1 MEIIGY
7 ILAIVVGVTLGL
19 TGGGGSILTV
29 PVLVYL
35 VGTSPV
41 LATAYSLFIVG
52 ASALVGAFS
61 FMKQNLVHYK
71 SALIFGAPA
80 LVAVYAT
87 RKFLMPMVPEII
99 IETSS
104 FTLSKDVFI
113 MIFFSLIMIVAAY
126 SMIKK
131 KRKVDHE
138 REIEISY
145 NYPMI
150 LLEGLVVGVV
160 TGFIGAGGG
169 FLIIP
174 ALVVFAKMPMKL
186 AIGTSLL
193 IIAIKSLI
201 GFLGD
206 VTEQNIEWGF
216 LLIFTTLT
224 IVGIFIGITLNKKI
238 SAQNLKRGFGWFVLV
253 MGALI
258 ITKEVLTN

>member
-1 MEIIGY
+1 METLGY
-7 ILAIVVGVTLGL
+7 IFAIIVGITLGL

-35 VGTSPV
+35 IGVSPV

-52 ASALVGAFS
+52 ASSLVGAIG
-61 FMKQNLVHYK
+61 FMRQKLVHYK
-71 SALIFGAPA
+71 TAVIFGLPA
-80 LVAVYAT
+80 LLAVYST
-87 RKFLMPMVPEII
+87 RKFIVPIVPENI
-99 IETSS
+99 IETAS
-104 FTLSKDVFI
+104 FTLTKDVFI
-113 MIFFSLIMIVAAY
+113 MIFFSIIMLIAAI

-131 KRKVDHE
+131 KKK
-138 REIEISY
+138 IEVVGSIKY

-150 LLEGLVVGVV
+150 LIEGITVGMV

-186 AIGTSLL
+186 AVGTSLL

-206 VTEQNIEWGF
+206 IGHQEINWLF
-216 LLIFTTLT
+216 LSIFTAFTV
-224 IVGIFIGITLNKKI
+224 IGIFIGMYFNKKV
-238 SAQNLKRGFGWFVLV
+238 SPQKLKKGFGWLVLI

-258 ITKEVLTN
+258 ITKEILIK

>member
-7 ILAIVVGVTLGL
+7 IFAIVVGLTLGL

-35 VGTSPV
+35 IGVSPV

-52 ASALVGAFS
+52 ASSLVGAAS
-61 FMKQNLVHYK
+61 FMKQKLVHYK
-71 SALIFGAPA
+71 TAIIFGLPA
-80 LVAVYAT
+80 LAAVYAT
-87 RKFLMPMVPEII
+87 RKFIVPAVPENI

-104 FTLSKDVFI
+104 FVLTKDVFI
-113 MIFFSLIMIVAAY
+113 MVFFAVVMVVAAI

-131 KRKVDHE
+131 KKKVE
-138 REIEISY
+138 EKEQEIKY

-150 LLEGLVVGVV
+150 LIEGIGVGMV

-174 ALVVFAKMPMKL
+174 ALVIFAKMPMKL
-186 AIGTSLL
+186 AVGTSLL
-193 IIAIKSLI
+193 IISFKSLI

-206 VTEQNIEWGF
+206 VGEQEIDWSF
-216 LLIFTTLT
+216 LLIFTGITV
-224 IVGIFIGITLNKKI
+224 IGIFIGLQLNKKI
-238 SAQNLKRGFGWFVLV
+238 SAQNLKRGFGWFVLF
-253 MGALI
+253 MGAI
-258 ITKEVLTN
+258 IILKEIIIN

>member
-1 MEIIGY
+1 MEILGY
-7 ILAIVVGVTLGL
+7 IFAIIVGLTLGL

-35 VGTSPV
+35 IGVSPV

-52 ASALVGAFS
+52 ASSLVGAIS
-61 FMKQNLVHYK
+61 FMQQKLVHYK
-71 SALIFGAPA
+71 TALIFGLPS
-80 LVAVYAT
+80 LIAVYVT
-87 RKFLMPMVPEII
+87 RKFIMPIVPENI

-104 FTLSKDVFI
+104 FILTKDVFI
-113 MIFFSLIMIVAAY
+113 MIFFSIIMIVAAV

-131 KRKVDHE
+131 KKNLEHTTQK
-138 REIEISY
+138 ITY

-150 LLEGLVVGVV
+150 LIEGLIVGAV

-186 AIGTSLL
+186 AVGTSLL

-206 VTEQNIEWGF
+206 VGEQQIDWIF
-216 LLIFTTLT
+216 LLIFSAIT
-224 IVGIFIGITLNKKI
+224 IAGIFIGLQLNKKI
-238 SAQNLKRGFGWFVLV
+238 SAQNLKKGFGWLVLF
-253 MGALI
+253 MGAFIILKEI
-258 ITKEVLTN
+258 ITT

>member
-7 ILAIVVGVTLGL
+7 IFAIIVGLTLGL

-35 VGTSPV
+35 IGVSPV

-52 ASALVGAFS
+52 ASSLVGAIS
-61 FMKQNLVHYK
+61 FMQQKLVHYK
-71 SALIFGAPA
+71 TALIFGLPS
-80 LVAVYAT
+80 LIAVYVT
-87 RKFLMPMVPEII
+87 RKFIMPIVPENI

-104 FTLSKDVFI
+104 FILTKDVFI
-113 MIFFSLIMIVAAY
+113 MIFFSIIMIVAAV

-131 KRKVDHE
+131 KKNLEHTTQ
-138 REIEISY
+138 EITY

-150 LLEGLVVGVV
+150 LIEGLIVGAV

-186 AIGTSLL
+186 AVGTSLL

-206 VTEQNIEWGF
+206 VGEQQIDWIF
-216 LLIFTTLT
+216 LLIFSAIT
-224 IVGIFIGITLNKKI
+224 IAGIFIGLQLNKKI
-238 SAQNLKRGFGWFVLV
+238 SAQNLKKGFGWLVLF
-253 MGALI
+253 MGAFIILKEI
-258 ITKEVLTN
+258 ITT

>member
-1 MEIIGY
+1 MEILGY
-7 ILAIVVGVTLGL
+7 ILAIVVGITLGL

-52 ASALVGAFS
+52 TSALVGAFS

-80 LVAVYAT
+80 LIAVYAT
-87 RKFLMPMVPEII
+87 RKFIMPMVPNTI

-104 FTLSKDVFI
+104 FVLSKDVFI
-113 MIFFSLIMIVAAY
+113 MIFFSAIMIVAAI

-131 KRKVDHE
+131 KKNVDNKE
-138 REIEISY
+138 ETEMKY

-206 VTEQNIEWGF
+206 ITEQNIEWGF
-216 LLIFTTLT
+216 LLIFTALT
-224 IVGIFIGITLNKKI
+224 VVGIFLGIALNKKI
-238 SAQNLKRGFGWFVLV
+238 SSQNLKKGFGWFVLV

>member
-1 MEIIGY
+1 MEFLGY
-7 ILAIVVGVTLGL
+7 ILAVVVGITLGL

-52 ASALVGAFS
+52 FSALIGAFS

-80 LVAVYAT
+80 LVAVYIT
-87 RKFLMPMVPEII
+87 RKFIMPVVPETI
-99 IETSS
+99 IETST

-113 MIFFSLIMIVAAY
+113 MILFSVIMIVAAI
-126 SMIKK
+126 SMIRKK
-131 KRKVDHE
+131 KNTSNVVQQ
-138 REIEISY
+138 EIKY

-150 LLEGLVVGVV
+150 LIEGLLVGLV

-186 AIGTSLL
+186 AVGTSLL

-206 VTEQNIEWGF
+206 VTEQNIEWVF

-224 IVGIFIGITLNKKI
+224 VIGIFIGIALNKNI
-238 SAQNLKRGFGWFVLV
+238 SAHGLKKVFGWFVLV

>member
-7 ILAIVVGVTLGL
+7 IFAIIIGLTLGL

-35 VGTSPV
+35 IGVSPV

-52 ASALVGAFS
+52 ASSLVGAAS
-61 FMKQNLVHYK
+61 FMKQKLVDYK
-71 SALIFGAPA
+71 TAMVFGLPA
-80 LVAVYAT
+80 LAAVYAT
-87 RKFLMPMVPEII
+87 RKFIVPVVPENI

-104 FTLSKDVFI
+104 FVLTKDVFI
-113 MIFFSLIMIVAAY
+113 MVFFAVVMVLAAV

-131 KRKVDHE
+131 KKKVE
-138 REIEISY
+138 EKEQEIKY

-150 LLEGLVVGVV
+150 LIEGIGVGMV

-186 AIGTSLL
+186 AVGTSLL
-193 IIAIKSLI
+193 IISFKSLI

-206 VTEQNIEWGF
+206 IGEQKIDWTF
-216 LLIFTTLT
+216 LLVFTAIT
-224 IVGIFIGITLNKKI
+224 IVGIFIGLQLNKKI
-238 SAQNLKRGFGWFVLV
+238 SAQNLKKGFGWFVLF
-253 MGALI
+253 MGVI
-258 ITKEVLTN
+258 IILKEIIIK